1 MTRMIQ
7 KVRNKMIKKFFLTAA
22 AAAALAAGVLPAQ
35 ADVQFESKHQEE
47 CAIWLCLPVGFA
59 PAECSKPHQRFR
71 ERVFRKHP
79 LSPAPKLSSCKDK
92 DDGNDEGFD
101 ISFDTVAY
109 VPAHREC
116 VEYKMVCQE
125 GHYSSMG
132 GWQATGTHECSDSE
146 KSSVTA
152 RKVYAQPRECLAW
165 RNVPAQDFPPPCI
178 EYSSSTGPKVLHEG
192 CVMTTRTAIT
202 QYGQQVGKAF
212 YEADYQDGT
221 GAQADFSD
229 EASADTT
236 VHTDDSCK
244 VDAGGSSKWC
254 R

>member
-1 MTRMIQ
+1 
-7 KVRNKMIKKFFLTAA
+7 MIKKFFLTAA
-22 AAAALAAGVLPAQ
+22 AAAALAAGCLPAQ

-79 LSPAPKLSSCKDK
+79 LSPAPSLSSCKDK
-92 DDGNDEGFD
+92 DDGDDEGFD
-101 ISFDTVAY
+101 IDFRTVAY
-109 VPAHREC
+109 IPAHREC

-146 KSSVTA
+146 KSSVSA
-152 RKVYAQPRECLAW
+152 RKVYAQPRQCLAW
-165 RNVPAQDFPPPCI
+165 RNVPAQEKQPPCV
-178 EYSSSTGPKVLHEG
+178 EYGSYGHVYRSEG
-192 CVMTTRTAIT
+192 CVMTTKTRIT
-202 QYGQQVGKAF
+202 QYGQQVGKNY
-212 YEADYQDGT
+212 YEADYREGNA
-221 GAQADFSD
+221 AQADFD
-229 EASADTT
+229 ETPVDTS

>member
-1 MTRMIQ
+1 
-7 KVRNKMIKKFFLTAA
+7 MIKKFFLTAA
-22 AAAALAAGVLPAQ
+22 AAALVAGAVPAE
-35 ADVQFESKHQEE
+35 ADVEFESKHQEE

-59 PAECSKPHQRFR
+59 PAECAKPHQRFR

-79 LSPAPKLSSCKDK
+79 LSPAPSLSSCKDK
-92 DDGNDEGFD
+92 DDGDDEGFD
-101 ISFDTVAY
+101 IDFRTVAY
-109 VPAHREC
+109 IPAHREC

-125 GHYSSMG
+125 GHYESSWVPHG
-132 GWQATGTHECSDSE
+132 NRTHECTEKDS
-146 KSSVTA
+146 SAHRVI
-152 RKVYAQPRECLAW
+152 AQPRQCIAW
-165 RNVPAQDFPPPCI
+165 RNVPAQEVEPPCVTQGS
-178 EYSSSTGPKVLHEG
+178 YSPVMRYEG
-192 CVMTTRTAIT
+192 CVMTTKTKIT

-212 YEADYQDGT
+212 YESDYQDGT